1 VSDSCQWELSLS
13 ETTLAVVS
21 GVALGLS
28 EVCQSGSSFAGRCDY
43 AAPRF
48 VFPPLPISSHI
59 PLIAAHGSSAM
70 AKGPSPGLVSN
81 DFGSVELRNQPTSTR
96 QNSFLFD
103 DTYLGAT
110 DLGERIRLSTPASL
124 VS

>member
-1 VSDSCQWELSLS
+1 VSDGCPWELSLAK
-13 ETTLAVVS
+13 TTLAVGF

-28 EVCQSGSSFAGRCDY
+28 EVRQSGSSFAGRCDY

-59 PLIAAHGSSAM
+59 PLIAAHGSSAT

-81 DFGSVELRNQPTSTR
+81 GFGSVELMN
-96 QNSFLFD
+96 
-103 DTYLGAT
+103 
-110 DLGERIRLSTPASL
+110 
-124 VS
+124 